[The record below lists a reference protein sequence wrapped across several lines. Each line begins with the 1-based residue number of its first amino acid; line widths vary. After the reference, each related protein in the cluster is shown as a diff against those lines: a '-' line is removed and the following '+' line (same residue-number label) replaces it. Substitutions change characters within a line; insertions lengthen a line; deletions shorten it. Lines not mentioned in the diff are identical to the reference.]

1 MKPQNHYASKTINM
15 RNPRFI
21 AGLVFSCHAFS
32 RRLALVFVP
41 LIVVAVVSTFSSLA
55 IAQSATIF
63 VDPPTTDELAAVLF
77 PPKTRSIVI
86 NAEVNSNGNSSAATG
101 IAGMLIQFKYGKTD
115 IVPAS
120 LPFLDAVGR
129 MLTEAEYSNESI
141 IIEGHTDSVGSL
153 VFNQKL
159 SEKRALAVRRY
170 LVSRFN
176 IDIARLHPV
185 GKGETA
191 LHDAANPTAGINRR
205 VQFRS
210 LERVQ

>member
-1 MKPQNHYASKTINM
+1 M
-15 RNPRFI
+15 RIRNLKVSLVSSHCS
-21 AGLVFSCHAFS
+21 AG
-32 RRLALVFVP
+32 RRLCFACIP
-41 LIVVAVVSTFSSLA
+41 LILAGALSTFSSLA
-55 IAQSATIF
+55 IGQTATIF
-63 VDPPTTDELAAVLF
+63 DTPPTTDELAAVLF

-86 NAEVNSNGNSSAATG
+86 NAEVSSNGNPSAATG
-101 IAGMLIQFKYGKTD
+101 IAGMLIQFKFGKTD
-115 IVPAS
+115 IVPES

-129 MLTEAEYSNESI
+129 MLTDAQFSNESI

-153 VFNQKL
+153 AFNQKL

-185 GKGETA
+185 GKGETT
-191 LHDAANPTAGINRR
+191 LHEPANPTAAINRR

-210 LERVQ
+210 LERTQ